1 MISLLVAD
9 DHPIVRAGLR
19 YIVAEES
26 DISIRSE
33 AVNGHQAVEKVHD
46 PDVNVLILDIT
57 MPGPGFLETMRLVR
71 ESRPDLP
78 VLVMSV
84 HPEEHYA
91 VRSLRAGAAGY
102 LTKQEPLDLILE
114 AIRGVARGETGWLSR
129 RIAALF
135 IDRHRA
141 RSRQDKELLSDLS
154 EREREV
160 LHLLALGKTN
170 DEIGAQLF
178 ISESTV
184 KKHVNS
190 IYDKIE
196 VNTRAQAVAWTWKN
210 GLVDLENNGDING

>member
-19 YIVAEES
+19 HIVAEEP
-26 DISIRSE
+26 DIAIRSE
-33 AVNGHQAVEKVHD
+33 AVNGHQAVELVHD

-102 LTKQEPLDLILE
+102 LTKERSADELIA
-114 AIRGVARGETGWLSR
+114 AIRRVHEGGKYVSPSLAEKLAFEVGPER
-129 RIAALF
+129 
-135 IDRHRA
+135 DRPLH
-141 RSRQDKELLSDLS
+141 
-154 EREREV
+154 EV
-160 LHLLALGKTN
+160 LSNREYEVLCRLGSGKRVKEIAEELELSPKTVSTYRTRLLEKMKLRTSAELIKYAL
-170 DEIGAQLF
+170 E
-178 ISESTV
+178 
-184 KKHVNS
+184 H
-190 IYDKIE
+190 
-196 VNTRAQAVAWTWKN
+196 
-210 GLVDLENNGDING
+210 GLVS